1 MLVYSC
7 RNRSPGS
14 RRRTHKERRGR
25 GTISAAAQ
33 AFLTAAIPRTR
44 IEYIKRAALQTRI
57 TNGTIDNTGIVT
69 NRTLAVSQIKGLD
82 SVNSA
87 RTLKHPKVDSG
98 APTLKTKVRSQQSQH
113 QGAQANKANV
123 TLPI

>member
-1 MLVYSC
+1 MQHSQYMKQPV
-7 RNRSPGS
+7 NRQEQIH
-14 RRRTHKERRGR
+14 TDLC
-25 GTISAAAQ
+25 T
-33 AFLTAAIPRTR
+33 FLTAAIPRTR

-57 TNGTIDNTGIVT
+57 TNGTIVRSDNTGIVT